1 MVGQSENLPV
11 GAAKYLTIEK
21 YARCLIGVAD
31 MMKSELGWSCQPL
44 ASVHPNVCICPAYME
59 VALVYE
65 DGTTKIQLKR
75 MIL

>member
-11 GAAKYLTIEK
+11 GAARYLTTEK
-21 YARCLIGVAD
+21 YARCHIGGAD
-31 MMKSELGWSCQPL
+31 MIKSEFGWSCQPL
-44 ASVHPNVCICPAYME
+44 ASVHSKGCTCPAYME
-59 VALVYE
+59 VPLVYE